1 MAGIGDLRLPIF
13 PAWPADGHWKE
24 LPHHFFNRPAAA
36 GQSPIINHQSPI
48 TDHQLKPGLRLRPK
62 AAL

>member
-36 GQSPIINHQSPI
+36 GQSPIINQL
-48 TDHQLKPGLRLRPK
+48 TDETYGQGAKRCSTP
-62 AAL
+62 